1 MDAILYTS
9 QTGFTAEYAK
19 LLGEKTG
26 LPVATLKDAGTVVRP
41 GAQIIYL
48 GWIMAGSVKDY
59 KKAAKTYQVRAVLGV
74 GMSKSGSE
82 TEDIRKGIGLPDSF
96 PLFMLQGGLDLA
108 GLKGP
113 SKWIMTS
120 ITKGEAKRLSEKADR
135 TPDEDDMLDL
145 NLHGGSRVS
154 LENLA
159 PVLDWYS
166 QTSNEA

>member
-26 LPVATLKDAGTVVRP
+26 LPVASLKEAGTVAKP
-41 GAQIIYL
+41 GAEIIYL

-74 GMSKSGSE
+74 GMSKSGTE
-82 TEDIRKGIGLPDSF
+82 TGDIRKGIGLPDSI
-96 PLFMLQGGLDLA
+96 PLFTLQGGLNLA
-108 GLKGP
+108 GLRGP

-120 ITKGEAKRLSEKADR
+120 ITKGQAKKLSEKTDR
-135 TPDEDDMLDL
+135 TPDDDDMLDL
-145 NLHGGSRVS
+145 NLNGGSRVS

-159 PVLDWYS
+159 PVLDWYGQS
-166 QTSNEA
+166 SN

>member
-26 LPVATLKDAGTVVRP
+26 LPVASLKEAGTVAKP
-41 GAQIIYL
+41 GAEIIYL

-74 GMSKSGSE
+74 GMSKSGTE
-82 TEDIRKGIGLPDSF
+82 TGDIRRGIGLPDSI
-96 PLFMLQGGLDLA
+96 PLFTLQGGLNLA
-108 GLKGP
+108 GLRGP

-120 ITKGEAKRLSEKADR
+120 ITKGQAKKLSEKTDR
-135 TPDEDDMLDL
+135 TPDDDDMLDL
-145 NLHGGSRVS
+145 NLNGGSRVS

-159 PVLDWYS
+159 PVLDWYGQS
-166 QTSNEA
+166 SN

>member
-26 LPVATLKDAGTVVRP
+26 LPVASLKEAGTVAKP
-41 GAQIIYL
+41 GAEIIYL

-74 GMSKSGSE
+74 GMSKSGTE
-82 TEDIRKGIGLPDSF
+82 TGDIRKGIGLPDSI
-96 PLFMLQGGLDLA
+96 PLFTLQGGLNLA
-108 GLKGP
+108 GLRGP

-120 ITKGEAKRLSEKADR
+120 ITKGQAQKLSEKTDR
-135 TPDEDDMLDL
+135 TPDDDDMLDL
-145 NLHGGSRVS
+145 NLNGGSRVS

-159 PVLDWYS
+159 PVLDWYGQS
-166 QTSNEA
+166 SN

>member
-26 LPVATLKDAGTVVRP
+26 LPVASLKEAGTVAKP
-41 GAQIIYL
+41 GAKIIYL

-82 TEDIRKGIGLPDSF
+82 TGDIRKGIGLPDNF
-96 PLFMLQGGLDLA
+96 PLFTLQGGLDLA
-108 GLKGP
+108 RLTGP
-113 SKWIMTS
+113 SKWIMSS
-120 ITKGEAKRLSEKADR
+120 ITKGTAKRLSEKTDR
-135 TPDEDDMLDL
+135 TPDDDDMLDL

-166 QTSNEA
+166 QTSN

>member
-26 LPVATLKDAGTVVRP
+26 LPVASLKEAGTVVKP
-41 GAQIIYL
+41 GAEIIYL

-74 GMSKSGSE
+74 GMSKSGTE
-82 TEDIRKGIGLPDSF
+82 TGDIRKGIGLPDSI
-96 PLFMLQGGLDLA
+96 PLFTLQGGLNLA
-108 GLKGP
+108 GLRGP

-120 ITKGEAKRLSEKADR
+120 ITKGQAKKLSEKTDR
-135 TPDEDDMLDL
+135 TPDDDDMLDL
-145 NLHGGSRVS
+145 NLNGGSRVS

-159 PVLDWYS
+159 PVLDWYGQS
-166 QTSNEA
+166 SN

>member
-26 LPVATLKDAGTVVRP
+26 LPVASLKEAGTVAKP
-41 GAQIIYL
+41 GAEIIYL

-74 GMSKSGSE
+74 GMSKSGTE
-82 TEDIRKGIGLPDSF
+82 TGDIRKGIGLPDSI
-96 PLFMLQGGLDLA
+96 PLFTLQGGLNLA
-108 GLKGP
+108 GLRGP

-120 ITKGEAKRLSEKADR
+120 ITKGQAKKLSEKTDR
-135 TPDEDDMLDL
+135 APDDDDMLDL
-145 NLHGGSRVS
+145 NLNGGSRVS

-159 PVLDWYS
+159 PVLDWYGQS
-166 QTSNEA
+166 SN

>member
-26 LPVATLKDAGTVVRP
+26 LPVASLKEAGTVAKP
-41 GAQIIYL
+41 GAEIIYL

-82 TEDIRKGIGLPDSF
+82 TGDIRKGIGLPDNF

-120 ITKGEAKRLSEKADR
+120 ITRKTAQTLAEKTDR
-135 TPDEDDMLDL
+135 TPDDDDMLDL

-166 QTSNEA
+166 HTSNEA

>member
-1 MDAILYTS
+1 
-9 QTGFTAEYAK
+9 
-19 LLGEKTG
+19 
-26 LPVATLKDAGTVVRP
+26 
-41 GAQIIYL
+41 
-48 GWIMAGSVKDY
+48 
-59 KKAAKTYQVRAVLGV
+59 
-74 GMSKSGSE
+74 MSKSGSE
-82 TEDIRKGIGLPDSF
+82 TGDIRKGIGLPDNF

-120 ITKGEAKRLSEKADR
+120 ITRKTAQTLAEKTDR
-135 TPDEDDMLDL
+135 TPDDDDMLDL

-166 QTSNEA
+166 HTSNEA